1 MVNSFS
7 GPKTIF
13 KERNFINDI
22 CNRVF
27 REDMILH
34 VSEGMEQ
41 RKEYS
46 INLMAA
52 KLLDIKVHKTKLKNW
67 IG

>member
-1 MVNSFS
+1 
-7 GPKTIF
+7 
-13 KERNFINDI
+13 
-22 CNRVF
+22 
-27 REDMILH
+27 MILH